1 MPPSSSALDLSQL
14 SDEQRATLREE
25 LRLHLALRDAE
36 RDPKALV
43 NEIRYFDPVT
53 QLWVEF
59 KMFPPSGAIRRDG
72 PGLLFSAGEDG
83 AEDWLWQS
91 AIIDWLHD
99 PNLHS
104 YLVYKARQLGLTLL
118 ACSYALWLILMR
130 PGVNCAAYSYEETE
144 AQKLTQAVWDMFK
157 SLPAIFTQHVE
168 VITPSK
174 GAIPSEWIRFRHKAD
189 KARRLST
196 FQALPATGLHGHG
209 GRISFSIQ
217 DELGRQR
224 YGRQIYEAI
233 TPAVLSRGGKWIGI
247 STANGVS
254 NPETGEGNFF
264 HHLYHTRKEKGI
276 SYLFLPWNAEPT
288 RDEDWYQ
295 RVAMKLPTVERNRQ
309 YPLNEADGFMLSGF
323 TYFDAEVLAY
333 YRKNVKAPIMQGQFF
348 QDGYRRAVFRS
359 SIDGII
365 QLFEKPK
372 EGAEYVLGVDTSTGR
387 AEDYTSADVLD
398 AASGALV
405 AHLHAKIEAP
415 RAALQIH
422 FLGRLFNTA
431 KLAVER
437 GGGYGEAL
445 ITALRDGNNLLP
457 RYPNLYRFAK
467 RTAPGKRPAEEYG
480 FPMNVSTR
488 PLVLERLKTGAYEQ
502 RLPWVSQDHLYEMG
516 TFVHKDT
523 SPSPRAED
531 GCNDDCVMSLALAWH
546 LYTDYGE
553 TPARELRRTKRK
565 PREYQPGPVRAGG

>member
-1 MPPSSSALDLSQL
+1 MTALDFTQL
-14 SDEQRATLREE
+14 PPEQRSAVREE
-25 LRLHLALRDAE
+25 LRLHLALKDAQS
-36 RDPKALV
+36 DPKALV

-59 KMFPPSGAIRRDG
+59 RMFPP
-72 PGLLFSAGEDG
+72 EDWSTPISRVGTDLVFTTDEFG

-91 AIIDWLHD
+91 ALIDWLHD
-99 PNLHS
+99 PDIHS
-104 YLVYKARQLGLTLL
+104 YLVYKARQLGITLL

-144 AQKLTQAVWDMFK
+144 AQKLTQAVWDMFR
-157 SLPAIFTQHVE
+157 SLPPIFTRHVD
-168 VITPSK
+168 VVTPAK
-174 GAIPSEWIRFRHKAD
+174 GAIPSEWFRLRHRLDSAQ
-189 KARRLST
+189 RLST

-217 DELGRQR
+217 DELARQR

-264 HHLYHTRKEKGI
+264 HHLYDTRKEKKI
-276 SYLFLPWNAEPT
+276 SYVFLPWNAEPT
-288 RDEDWYQ
+288 RDEEWYEN
-295 RVAMKLPTVERNRQ
+295 VALKLPTVERNRQ

-333 YRKNVKAPIMQGQFF
+333 YRKNVKAPLVTGQFF
-348 QDGYRRAVFRS
+348 QDGYRRATFRPNAE
-359 SIDGII
+359 GII
-365 QLFEKPK
+365 QIFEKPK

-387 AEDYTSADVLD
+387 AQDYTSADVLD

-405 AHLHAKIEAP
+405 AHLHAKVEAP
-415 RAALQIH
+415 RAAFQVYY
-422 FLGRLFNTA
+422 LGKLYNSAR
-431 KLAVER
+431 LAVER

-445 ITALRDGNNLLP
+445 ITALRDGNLLLP

-467 RTAPGKRPAEEYG
+467 KSKPGAKPAEEYG

-488 PLVLERLKTGAYEQ
+488 PLVLEALKYATFD
-502 RLPWVSQDHLYEMG
+502 RKLPWVSQDHLYEMG

-546 LYTDYGE
+546 LYEGYGK
-553 TPARELRRTKRK
+553 TPARELRREKRTR
-565 PREYQPGPVRAGG
+565 REYQPGPVRAGG

>member
-1 MPPSSSALDLSQL
+1 MTALDLSQL
-14 SDEQRATLREE
+14 SDEQRTALREE
-25 LRLHLALRDAE
+25 LRLNLALRDAAT
-36 RDPKALV
+36 DPKALI

-53 QLWVEF
+53 QAWVEF
-59 KMFPPSGAIRRDG
+59 QMFPPDG
-72 PGLLFSAGEDG
+72 YRQPLQRNGIGLLFTTDESG
-83 AEDWLWQS
+83 AEDWLWQPQ
-91 AIIDWLHD
+91 IIDWLHD
-99 PNLHS
+99 PTLHS

-118 ACSYALWLILMR
+118 ACAYALWLIVMR

-144 AQKLTQAVWDMFK
+144 AQKLTQAVWDMYK
-157 SLPAIFTQHVE
+157 SLPAIFTQHLE

-174 GAIPSEWIRFRHKAD
+174 GAIPSEWMRLRHKFD

-217 DELGRQR
+217 DELARQR

-264 HHLYHTRKEKGI
+264 HHLFDTRQEKKI
-276 SYLFLPWNAEPT
+276 SYVFLPWNAEPT
-288 RDEDWYQ
+288 RDEEWYEN
-295 RVAMKLPTVERNRQ
+295 VAMKLPTVERNRQ

-333 YRKNVKAPIMQGQFF
+333 YRSNVKTPLMSGQFYEELARKATF
-348 QDGYRRAVFRS
+348 KPHR
-359 SIDGII
+359 DGII

-372 EGAEYVLGVDTSTGR
+372 EGAEYVVGVDTSTGR
-387 AEDYTSADVLD
+387 AADYTSADVLD

-405 AHLHAKIEAP
+405 AHLHAKLEAP
-415 RAALQIH
+415 RAAIQIH
-422 FLGRLFNTA
+422 YLGKLYNAA
-431 KLAVER
+431 KIGVER

-457 RYPNLYRFAK
+457 RYPNLYRFTK
-467 RTAPGKRPAEEYG
+467 KTAPGKRPVEEYG
-480 FPMNVSTR
+480 FPMNISTR
-488 PLVLERLKTGAYEQ
+488 PLVLEKLKAAAYES

-546 LYTDYGE
+546 LYETYGD
-553 TPARELRRTKRK
+553 TPARALRAKTRVR
-565 PREYQPGPVRAGG
+565 REYQPGPVRAGG

>member
-1 MPPSSSALDLSQL
+1 MTALDLSSL
-14 SDEQRATLREE
+14 SEEQRTALKEE
-25 LRLHLALRDAE
+25 LRLQIAYRDALE
-36 RDPKALV
+36 DPKAL
-43 NEIRYFDPVT
+43 IDQIHYFDPVT
-53 QLWVEF
+53 QQWVNF
-59 KMFPPSGAIRRDG
+59 RMFPPSQALRRDG
-72 PGLLFSAGEDG
+72 RDLLFSTDEDG

-91 AIIDWLHD
+91 ALIDWLHD
-99 PNLHS
+99 PEIHS
-104 YLVYKARQLGLTLL
+104 YLVYKARQLGITLL
-118 ACSYALWLILMR
+118 ACAYALWLILFR

-144 AQKLTQAVWDMFK
+144 AQKMTQAVWDMFR
-157 SLPAIFTQHVE
+157 SLPPLFIEHVE
-168 VITPSK
+168 VVTPQK
-174 GAIPSEWIRFRHKAD
+174 GAVPGEWIRLRHKGD
-189 KARRLST
+189 KAKRLST

-217 DELGRQR
+217 DELARQR

-254 NPETGEGNFF
+254 NVETGEGNFF
-264 HHLYHTRKEKGI
+264 HHLYHTRKEKKI
-276 SYLFLPWNAEPT
+276 SYVFLPWNAEPT
-288 RDEDWYQ
+288 RDEDWYEN
-295 RVAMKLPTVERNRQ
+295 VALKLPTVERNRQ

-333 YRKNVKAPIMQGQFF
+333 YRQNVKAALMTGEFF
-348 QDGYRRAVFRS
+348 AESARKAVFRPGS
-359 SIDGII
+359 EGII
-365 QLFEKPK
+365 QLFERPK

-405 AHLHAKIEAP
+405 AHLHARIEAP
-415 RAALQIH
+415 RAAFQVYY
-422 FLGRLFNTA
+422 LGRLYNTA
-431 KLAVER
+431 KIGVER

-457 RYPNLYRFAK
+457 RYGNLYRFAK
-467 RTAPGKRPAEEYG
+467 KTKPGAKPADEYG
-480 FPMNVSTR
+480 FPINVSTR
-488 PLVLERLKTGAYEQ
+488 PLILERLKYAAFEHEI
-502 RLPWVSQDHLYEMG
+502 PWISQDHLYEWG

-546 LYTDYGE
+546 LYESYGE
-553 TPARELRRTKRK
+553 TPARSLRRSRRK
-565 PREYQPGPVRAGG
+565 PREYEPGPVRAGA

>member
-1 MPPSSSALDLSQL
+1 MTLDLSAL
-14 SDEQRATLREE
+14 PGEQRSALREE
-25 LRLHLALRDAE
+25 LRLNIALRDAQT
-36 RDPKALV
+36 DPKALI
-43 NEIRYFDPVT
+43 NEVRYFDPVT

-59 KMFPPSGAIRRDG
+59 KMFPPEGWDSPIRRAGDDLVFETGLSGAQ
-72 PGLLFSAGEDG
+72 
-83 AEDWLWQS
+83 DWLWQA

-99 PNLHS
+99 PSIHS

-118 ACSYALWLILMR
+118 ACGYALWLILMR

-144 AQKLTQAVWDMFK
+144 AQKLTQAVWDMLK
-157 SLPAIFTQHVE
+157 SLPAIFREHVE
-168 VITPSK
+168 VVTPQK
-174 GAIPSEWIRFRHKAD
+174 GAIPGEWIRLRHRRDASK
-189 KARRLST
+189 RLST

-217 DELGRQR
+217 DELARQR

-264 HHLYHTRKEKGI
+264 HHLYDTRKEKKI
-276 SYLFLPWNAEPT
+276 SYIFLPWNAEPT
-288 RDEDWYQ
+288 RDDDWYEN
-295 RVAMKLPTVERNRQ
+295 VALKLPTAERNRQ

-333 YRKNVKAPIMQGQFF
+333 YRQNVKAPLMFGQFF
-348 QDGYRRAVFRS
+348 AEGFRKAIFRPS
-359 SIDGII
+359 VDGII
-365 QLFEKPK
+365 QILEKPK

-398 AASGALV
+398 AASGAPV
-405 AHLHAKIEAP
+405 AHLHAKVEAP
-415 RAALQIH
+415 RAAFQIH
-422 FLGRLFNTA
+422 YLGRLYNTA

-445 ITALRDGNNLLP
+445 ITALRDGSQQLP

-467 RTAPGKRPAEEYG
+467 KTKPGAKPSEEYG
-480 FPMNVSTR
+480 FPMNVQTR
-488 PLVLERLKTGAYEQ
+488 PLVLEALKFGAFEH

-516 TFVHKDT
+516 TFVHKET

-546 LYTDYGE
+546 LYETYGD
-553 TPARELRRTKRK
+553 TPARELRRKTRV
-565 PREYQPGPVRAGG
+565 RRSYEPGPVRAGV